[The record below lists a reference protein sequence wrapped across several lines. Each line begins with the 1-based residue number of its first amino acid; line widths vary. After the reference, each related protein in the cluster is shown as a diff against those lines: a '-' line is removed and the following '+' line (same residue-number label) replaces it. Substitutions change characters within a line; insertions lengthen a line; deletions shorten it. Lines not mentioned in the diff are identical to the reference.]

1 MLNSDK
7 DINELVDSY
16 ILEFPL
22 DVQKKLI
29 EIRVFLKS
37 LLPDALETMAYG
49 IPTYKINGKNLVHF
63 GGAKKHIGFYPS
75 PKPIEVFKDELS
87 SYKCTKGTI
96 QFPLDKELP
105 LELIQKIVE
114 FRLDES
120 N

>member
-7 DINELVDSY
+7 DTRDLVDSY

-22 DVQKKLI
+22 DIQKKLK

-37 LLPDALETMAYG
+37 LLPNALETMAYG
-49 IPTYKINGKNLVHF
+49 IPTYKIDGKNLVHF

-75 PKPIEVFKDELS
+75 PKPIEVFKNELTG
-87 SYKCTKGTI
+87 YKCTKGTI

-105 LELIQKIVE
+105 LELIKKIVE
-114 FRLDES
+114 FRLEE
-120 N
+120 NN